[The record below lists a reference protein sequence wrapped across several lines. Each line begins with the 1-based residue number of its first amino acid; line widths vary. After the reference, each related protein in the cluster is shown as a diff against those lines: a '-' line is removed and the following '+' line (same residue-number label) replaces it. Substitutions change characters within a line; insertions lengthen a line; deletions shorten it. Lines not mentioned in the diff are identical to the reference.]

1 MKAVVKTQVGAG
13 NTEIQERPEP
23 TPGPGEV
30 LVEVKVAGICG
41 SDIHIAQGEFNDW
54 LRPPVTIGHEFS
66 GVVAELGQGVN
77 DIRPGERVTAE
88 TSYSV
93 CGQCPY
99 CQSGHYNLCSQ
110 RRVLGYQVDGAFTR
124 YVRVPRDRL
133 YLLPDTVDFA
143 AGALTEPLACA
154 VHAVIEQTG
163 VSAGDIVVVFGPG
176 AIGQLTAQVAKAAG
190 GRIILVGTAGDE
202 ARLTLAQS
210 LGIDYTLRADRDDVA
225 AQVLELTNGLG
236 ADVVVECSG
245 AAAAARMGLDVVR
258 KQGKYT
264 QVGIFGHEINLPFDV
279 IWRKEIQ
286 VQGSASQKRSAWLR
300 ALTLL
305 RTGQV
310 KTAPLVTDTFP
321 ITEWDAALAKAV
333 ARDGVKISLIPTD

>member
-23 TPGPGEV
+23 SPGPGEV

-66 GVVAELGQGVN
+66 GVVAELGKGVN
-77 DIRPGERVTAE
+77 DILPGDPVTAE
-88 TSYSV
+88 TTYSV
-93 CGQCPY
+93 CGRCPY
-99 CQSGHYNLCSQ
+99 CQSGNYNLCSQ
-110 RRVLGYQVDGAFTR
+110 RQVLGYQVDGAFTR
-124 YVRVPRDRL
+124 YIRVPRERL
-133 YLLPDTVDFA
+133 YPLPDSVDFA
-143 AGALTEPLACA
+143 VGALTEPLSCA

-163 VSAGDIVVVFGPG
+163 VRAGDVVVVFGPG
-176 AIGQLTAQVAKAAG
+176 TIGQLAAQVAQAEG
-190 GRIILVGTAGDE
+190 GRVMVVGTAGDE
-202 ARLTLAQS
+202 ARLALARS
-210 LGIDYTLRADRDDVA
+210 LGAEWTARADADNVA
-225 AQVLELTNGLG
+225 TQVMALTNGLG

-245 AAAAARMGLDVVR
+245 AEAAAHMGFDVVR
-258 KQGKYT
+258 KRGKYT
-264 QVGIFGHEINLPFDV
+264 QVGIFGHTINMPFDM

-300 ALTLL
+300 ALALL

-310 KTAPLVTDTFP
+310 KPAPLVTDTFP
-321 ITEWDAALAKAV
+321 ITEWDAALATAI
-333 ARDGVKISLIPTD
+333 ARNGVKVSLVPED